1 MGRKLGKGFFSFLG
15 GGGGGSK
22 FLFFHSFFEVT
33 ILHTSDCRFS
43 FTDAGQCF

>member
-15 GGGGGSK
+15 GGWGVWK
-22 FLFFHSFFEVT
+22 FLFFYSFFEVT